1 MILSVYWRYN
11 KDSGEGVPLWGLLA
25 NKKDGVT
32 MSVKYKIDVLAAL
45 KDSGYTTYKLRRD
58 KLLGESVIQQLRK
71 GALVSWPNMGR
82 LCHLLNCQPGDILEY
97 EEDPAESVTDKEQ
110 PICD

>member
-1 MILSVYWRYN
+1 
-11 KDSGEGVPLWGLLA
+11 
-25 NKKDGVT
+25 
-32 MSVKYKIDVLAAL
+32 MSVKYKINVLATL

-58 KLLGESVIQQLRK
+58 KLLGESVIQQLRE

-97 EEDPAESVTDKEQ
+97 EEDPAESMTDKE
-110 PICD
+110 